1 MDHPDLFLISD
12 KKSIVSDCLCNL
24 IMKMEMRIIKA
35 LQVIFEEMEWEL
47 TFEVV
52 ETSVR
57 LNELL
62 ENDDL
67 IAQERRKADVTRARL
82 KSNENNEIWE

>member
-1 MDHPDLFLISD
+1 
-12 KKSIVSDCLCNL
+12 
-24 IMKMEMRIIKA
+24 
-35 LQVIFEEMEWEL
+35 
-47 TFEVV
+47 V

-82 KSNENNEIWE
+82 KSNENNEI